1 MPNTVPASAEGLPN
15 SDLASCLVETDRGLA
30 ISRLKTAKA
39 MRPSMLAGEALDAFL
54 AKLDELVSAKQREE
68 ELHLGGN
75 DFANPERDELRERVK
90 ALRRSMIVPIR
101 TIRTAKSR
109 TIEYVLFKADISEII
124 APLRLPPQ
132 QFDRAF
138 SRQ

>member
-30 ISRLKTAKA
+30 ISRLKTG

-68 ELHLGGN
+68 ELLFGGN

-90 ALRRSMIVPIR
+90 ALRRSMVVPIR

-109 TIEYVLFKADISEII
+109 TIEDMLFKAEISEII
-124 APLRLPPQ
+124 EPYECRRSE
-132 QFDRAF
+132 FDRTL

>member
-1 MPNTVPASAEGLPN
+1 
-15 SDLASCLVETDRGLA
+15 
-30 ISRLKTAKA
+30 

-68 ELHLGGN
+68 ELLFGRN

-124 APLRLPPQ
+124 APFECRRSDSIAHSLVNDLLSADCQ
-132 QFDRAF
+132 WRA
-138 SRQ
+138 